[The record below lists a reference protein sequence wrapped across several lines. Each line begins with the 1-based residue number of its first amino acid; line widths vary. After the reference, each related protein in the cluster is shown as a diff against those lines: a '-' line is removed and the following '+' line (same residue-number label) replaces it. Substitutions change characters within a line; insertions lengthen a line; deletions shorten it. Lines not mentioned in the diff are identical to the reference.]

1 MSKRFKTVCVLLCV
15 ALIITCMP
23 TLTLASDGSFS
34 LDTEIESG
42 GFYRIENYNDFKTF
56 IKLINQR
63 GQTCEGAT
71 FALTSDI
78 VINDGVFSLD
88 ENNTPLYN
96 GKEITEESDLILCES
111 ALVFKGELISNGYSI
126 SGLYMTSQ
134 GLFSE
139 ASSAKFMNI
148 KISNSLFDL
157 RETPVEN
164 VGALCGVAENSFF
177 SNITFDGIIINRAAN
192 TGGIVG
198 KANTCSYFQSCKNNG
213 TVIGSDYCGGI
224 VGLQNETEWFV
235 DCINNGK
242 VISDGSYVGG
252 LTSTIGTDVTG
263 IDGCTN
269 VGSVESTGDYIGGI
283 AGAIELDGYEMKFCY
298 HTGSVSGNDYVGGFA
313 GSFYTPGDNLESE
326 ARELGML
333 QSRIEAYRDIY
344 VGDGYE
350 YAVYPPTWAVDNDL
364 VYLFNERDY
373 YIDYIQRANY
383 PNLYHSY
390 SAGDVTANGEYIG
403 ALFGKFDG
411 CVWRCHNVY
420 YNREKG
426 LLISGSG
433 DFEATQWDIAFWADQ
448 AAYYLPP
455 EGVYSEREEVLK
467 SESFAKEIGSEQR
480 SFMVDGANENNGF
493 VMLEDHHDISLHIHS
508 YAFEVTTAATCVT
521 KGVKTYTCVCGD
533 TYTEELPLID
543 HKYVHRTSE
552 PATCTSSGKSHYRCS
567 VCGDSYIKYTPAA
580 LGHSL
585 HKEIVKS
592 ATCKE
597 DGLGVTTCNRC
608 DYYEEK
614 IIKSANQH
622 TWTDWEYLIY
632 PTGWSDGL
640 EMRVC
645 TTCSMKEEKVI
656 PSVLS
661 ELQAT
666 HGMIS
671 GFEAGSTLEYASSSF
686 NMDESVSISSDQSS
700 NLGTGSVITITYGD
714 GTQEEFEVVIYGDT
728 NGDSWYD
735 GQDAIIVDCLANGML
750 TKEDVGEAV
759 WAAADCNHDGVIDQ
773 LDVEIINQAG
783 TMLSD
788 IDQTMPTETLVETAS
803 YISYS
808 NLIDQSPEIIIEDDE
823 SIVEK
828 EEIPDPEA
836 GTEKTELEASE
847 TPVEKSNTFVDFF
860 NSMPDFLAMIFKWL
874 IEIFA

>member
-1 MSKRFKTVCVLLCV
+1 MSKWLKMTCVLLSV
-15 ALIITCMP
+15 ALLITCMP
-23 TLTLASDGSFS
+23 TLTFASDGSFS
-34 LDTEIESG
+34 MNTEIESG
-42 GFYRIENYNDFKTF
+42 EIYYIKNFNDFKTF

-63 GQTCEGAT
+63 GQNCEGAT
-71 FALTSDI
+71 FVLTSDI

-96 GKEITEESDLILCES
+96 GEEITEESDIMLCES
-111 ALVFKGELISNGYSI
+111 AMTFKGDLMGNGYSI
-126 SGLYMTSQ
+126 SGLYLNSQ
-134 GLFSE
+134 GLFTQVSY
-139 ASSAKFMNI
+139 AHFWDL
-148 KISNSLFDL
+148 KITNSLIDL
-157 RETPVEN
+157 RESPTEN
-164 VGALCGVAENSFF
+164 VGAFCGVSENSFF
-177 SNITFDGIIINRAAN
+177 SNISFDGIIVNDESN

-198 KANTCSYFQSCKNNG
+198 KATYSEFDSCKNNG
-213 TVIGSDYCGGI
+213 IVIGSDYCGGI
-224 VGLQNETEWFV
+224 IGLQENTQQLL
-235 DCINNGK
+235 DCINKGK
-242 VISDGSYVGG
+242 VISDGNYVGG
-252 LTSTIGTDVTG
+252 ITSVIGTDIVA
-263 IDGCTN
+263 IEGCTN
-269 VGSVESTGDYIGGI
+269 VGSVESTGDYVGGI

-313 GSFYTPGDNLESE
+313 GSFYTPGNNLEAE
-326 ARELGML
+326 AGELGML

-373 YIDYIQRANY
+373 YIDYIQSANY

-411 CVWRCHNVY
+411 CVWRCRNIN
-420 YNREKG
+420 YNTEKG
-426 LLISGSG
+426 LLISGKG
-433 DFEATQWDIAFWADQ
+433 DFETTQWEIAFYADE
-448 AAYYLPP
+448 AAWYLPD
-455 EGVYSEREEVLK
+455 EGVYSRREEVLK

-493 VMLEDHHDISLHIHS
+493 VMLSDHHDISIHIHS
-508 YAFEVTTAATCVT
+508 YSFEITTAATCVT
-521 KGVKTYTCVCGD
+521 TGVKTYTCVCGD
-533 TYTEELPLID
+533 TYIEELPLID

-552 PATCTSSGKSHYRCS
+552 AATCTKAGKSHYSCS
-567 VCGDSYIKYTPAA
+567 VCDDSYIKYTPAA
-580 LGHSL
+580 LGHDL

-592 ATCKE
+592 ATCME
-597 DGLGVTTCNRC
+597 DGLRVITCSRC

-614 IIKSANQH
+614 VIESANQH

-671 GFEAGSTLEYASSSF
+671 GFEAGSTLDYVSSSF
-686 NMDESVSISSDQSS
+686 NMDESVSVSTTAENS
-700 NLGTGSVITITYGD
+700 NIGTGSVITLTYGD
-714 GTQEEFEVVIYGDT
+714 GTQEEFEVIIYGDT

-750 TKEDVGEAV
+750 TREDVGEAV
-759 WAAADCNHDGVIDQ
+759 WAAADCNHDGVIDR
-773 LDVEIINQAG
+773 LDVDIINQAG
-783 TMLSD
+783 AMLSN
-788 IDQTMPTETLVETAS
+788 IDQTMPTETLLETAS

-808 NLIDQSPEIIIEDDE
+808 NLIDQSPEIIIEDDN
-823 SIVEK
+823 SITEK
-828 EEIPDPEA
+828 EEISEPEA
-836 GTEKTELEASE
+836 QE
-847 TPVEKSNTFVDFF
+847 TPAEDISVIVKFF
-860 NSMPDFLAMIFKWL
+860 NAMSDLLAIIFKWSMGL
-874 IEIFA
+874 FV

>member
-1 MSKRFKTVCVLLCV
+1 MSKWLKMTCVLLSV
-15 ALIITCMP
+15 ALLITCMP
-23 TLTLASDGSFS
+23 TFTLASDGSFS
-34 LDTEIESG
+34 MNTEIESG
-42 GFYRIENYNDFKTF
+42 EIYYIKNFNDFKTF

-71 FALTSDI
+71 FVLTSDI

-96 GKEITEESDLILCES
+96 GEEITEESDIMLCES
-111 ALVFKGELISNGYSI
+111 AMTFKGDLMGNGYSI
-126 SGLYMTSQ
+126 SGLYLNSQ
-134 GLFSE
+134 GLFTEVSY
-139 ASSAKFMNI
+139 AKFWDL
-148 KISNSLFDL
+148 KITNSLFDL
-157 RETPVEN
+157 RESPTEN
-164 VGALCGVAENSFF
+164 VGAFCGVAENSFF
-177 SNITFDGIIINRAAN
+177 SNITFDGIIINDESN

-198 KANTCSYFQSCKNNG
+198 NATYSDFQSCKNNG
-213 TVIGSDYCGGI
+213 IVIGSDYCGGI
-224 VGLQNETEWFV
+224 IGLQENTQQLL
-235 DCINNGK
+235 DCINKGK
-242 VISDGSYVGG
+242 VISDGNYVGG
-252 LTSTIGTDVTG
+252 ITSVIGTDVVD
-263 IDGCTN
+263 IEGCTN
-269 VGSVESTGDYIGGI
+269 VGSVESTGDYVGGI

-313 GSFYTPGDNLESE
+313 GSFYTPGNNLEVEISE
-326 ARELGML
+326 LKSTLSTINMYEE
-333 QSRIEAYRDIY
+333 IF
-344 VGDGYE
+344 VGKDGWSTCE
-350 YAVYPPTWAVDNDL
+350 YPPGWAVANGL
-364 VYLFNERDY
+364 VYLFEEREY
-373 YIDYIQRANY
+373 YIDCIQSANY

-411 CVWRCHNVY
+411 CVWRCRNIN

-426 LLISGSG
+426 LLISGTG
-433 DFEATQWDIAFWADQ
+433 DFEATQWEIAFFADE
-448 AAYYLPP
+448 AAGYLPD
-455 EGVYSEREEVLK
+455 EGVYSRREEVLK

-508 YAFEVTTAATCVT
+508 YSFEITTAATCVT
-521 KGVKTYTCVCGD
+521 TGVKTYTCVCGD
-533 TYTEELPLID
+533 TYTEELPIID

-552 PATCTSSGKSHYRCS
+552 AATCTKAGKSHYSCS
-567 VCGDSYIKYTPAA
+567 VCGDGYIKYTPAA
-580 LGHSL
+580 LGHDL

-592 ATCKE
+592 ATCME
-597 DGLGVTTCNRC
+597 DGLRVTTCSRC

-614 IIKSANQH
+614 VIESANQH
-622 TWTDWEYLIY
+622 TWTGWEYLIY

-645 TTCSMKEEKVI
+645 TTCSMKEENVI

-666 HGMIS
+666 HGMVS

-686 NMDESVSISSDQSS
+686 NMDKSVSISSDKSS
-700 NLGTGSVITITYGD
+700 ALGTGSVITMTYGD

-750 TKEDVGEAV
+750 TREDVGEAV
-759 WAAADCNHDGVIDQ
+759 WAAADCNHDGVIDR
-773 LDVEIINQAG
+773 LDVDIINQAG

-823 SIVEK
+823 SIVE
-828 EEIPDPEA
+828 EEGKSEPEAEAEKTDPEA
-836 GTEKTELEASE
+836 QE
-847 TPVEKSNTFVDFF
+847 TPEEEISTFVKFF
-860 NSMPDFLAMIFKWL
+860 NAMPDFLAIIFKWL
-874 IEIFA
+874 IGLFV